1 MTGVQQLVARLSA
14 GKRWFIEMVW
24 VTTLSCKIKKVAI
37 TLLFGPNTWDSFKMI
52 QHIIIISTIDRYIF
66 GHGFLVTTLRLSKNG
81 IDMVFTRY
89 FRNCNFF
96 ERGNPS
102 RTVPLSLEVV
112 CKTPVFLVYCLHHAV
127 NCTNCT
133 LDVSTSKLIKN
144 TLVAL
149 FYTNMF

>member
-1 MTGVQQLVARLSA
+1 MMDVQQLVLSA
-14 GKRWFIEMVW
+14 GKRWFIVMIW
-24 VTTLSCKIKKVAI
+24 VTTSSCKIKKVAI

-52 QHIIIISTIDRYIF
+52 QHIIIILTIDSYIF
-66 GHGFLVTTLRLSKNG
+66 GHGFVVTTLRLSKNV

-89 FRNCNFF
+89 FRNRNFLV
-96 ERGNPS
+96 RGNPS
-102 RTVPLSLEVV
+102 RTVPLSLGVV
-112 CKTPVFLVYCLHHAV
+112 CKTSVFLVYWLHRAV
-127 NCTNCT
+127 ICMNWT